1 MKILEGKTIKKVET
15 IAPNVVK
22 FEFID
27 GYSVILK
34 SISTLS
40 FITKDATM
48 KMGVSPDT
56 DEDYQWRMMTE

>member
-1 MKILEGKTIKKVET
+1 MKILEDKTIKKVEK
-15 IAPNVVK
+15 ISPYAVK
-22 FEFID
+22 FEFTD
-27 GYSVILK
+27 GYSVVLK

-48 KMGVSPDT
+48 KMDVSPDT